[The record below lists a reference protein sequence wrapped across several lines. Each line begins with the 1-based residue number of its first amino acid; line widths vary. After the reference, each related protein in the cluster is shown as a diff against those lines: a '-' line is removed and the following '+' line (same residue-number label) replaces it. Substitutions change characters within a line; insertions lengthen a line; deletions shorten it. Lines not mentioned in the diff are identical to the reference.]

1 VPTVGFQLLLYFI
14 TPVTCSSV
22 DHWLVLYYLYKNDN
36 NKNVK
41 DGEIRKK
48 ELNGELRSRRGRDS
62 LQGKEHCT
70 E

>member
-1 VPTVGFQLLLYFI
+1 
-14 TPVTCSSV
+14 VTCSSV